1 MHRRRGAV
9 IVRFTRGLA
18 AVALLALAFAAPAA
32 AQQRIGI
39 VLLHGKLGV
48 PLGTTSGRAETFGAG
63 LIAALRNAGYLV
75 AAPEMCWSRQRGY
88 DKTYPDCV
96 AEIDA
101 AIAQLKAQGA
111 TAIVVGGLSLGGNGA
126 IAYGATHTGIVGIVG
141 FGPADDPTRKSER
154 PEVMASLTRARQLVA
169 QGQGD
174 VKTTFGDVNTG
185 GGGSYAMAVTTTPR
199 IFLSFNDSDALTH
212 IPANVAKLTAPIL
225 WIAGDSDPT
234 QRASRLMFDKA
245 PANPL
250 NRYVEVHANHLATPD
265 AGTAATLEWLAALG
279 KS

>member
-1 MHRRRGAV
+1 MYRGLGAV
-9 IVRFTRGLA
+9 VTRLVLA
-18 AVALLALAFAAPAA
+18 LVFVALCVFASPAS

-48 PLGTTSGRAETFGAG
+48 AMGMANGRGEAYGG
-63 LIAALRNAGYLV
+63 RLIAALRNAGYLV
-75 AAPEMCWSRQRGY
+75 IAPEMCWSRRRDF

-96 AEIDA
+96 AEVDT

-126 IAYGATHTGIVGIVG
+126 IAYGATHSGIVGIIA
-141 FGPADDPTRKSER
+141 FGPADDPTRKSQR
-154 PEVMASLTRARQLVA
+154 PEVAASLARARQLIA

-174 VKTTFGDVNTG
+174 TKTTFDDFNTNTG
-185 GGGSYAMAVTTTPR
+185 GAFAMTVTTTPR
-199 IFLSFNDSDALTH
+199 IFVSFNDTDALTH
-212 IPANVAKLTAPIL
+212 IGPNLSRLTVPIL
-225 WIAGDSDPT
+225 WVAGDGDPT
-234 QRASRLMFDKA
+234 QVVAAMLFKLV

-250 NRYVEVHANHLATPD
+250 NRFVTVHSNHIGTPD
-265 AGTAATLEWLAALG
+265 AGTTDALAWLAQLS

>member
-39 VLLHGKLGV
+39 VLLHGKLGM

-75 AAPEMCWSRQRGY
+75 VAPEMCWSRRRGF

-96 AEIDA
+96 AEVDN

-126 IAYGATHTGIVGIVG
+126 IAYGATHTGIIGIIA
-141 FGPADDPTRKSER
+141 FGPADDPTRKSQR
-154 PEVMASLTRARQLVA
+154 PEVAASLARARQMIA

-174 VKTTFGDVNTG
+174 TKTTFDDVNTNTG
-185 GGGSYAMAVTTTPR
+185 DRFAMTVTTTSR
-199 IFLSFNDSDALTH
+199 IYLSFNDPDALTH
-212 IPANVAKLTAPIL
+212 IGPNLSRLTVPIL
-225 WIAGDSDPT
+225 WIAGD
-234 QRASRLMFDKA
+234 
-245 PANPL
+245 
-250 NRYVEVHANHLATPD
+250 
-265 AGTAATLEWLAALG
+265 G
-279 KS
+279 

>member
-1 MHRRRGAV
+1 MSRSLGAFV
-9 IVRFTRGLA
+9 TRF
-18 AVALLALAFAAPAA
+18 VLALALVAACAFAPPAS

-48 PLGTTSGRAETFGAG
+48 AMGMANGNGQAFGGR
-63 LIAALRNAGYLV
+63 LIGALRNAGYLV
-75 AAPEMCWSRQRGY
+75 VTPEMCWSRRRGF

-96 AEIDA
+96 AEVDN

-126 IAYGATHTGIVGIVG
+126 IAYGTTHTGIVGIMA
-141 FGPADDPTRKSER
+141 FGPADDPTRKSQR
-154 PEVMASLTRARQLVA
+154 PEVAASLARARQLIA

-174 VKTTFGDVNTG
+174 TKTTFEDFNTNTG
-185 GGGSYAMAVTTTPR
+185 GSFAMTVTTTPR
-199 IFLSFNDSDALTH
+199 IFVSFNDSDALTH
-212 IPANVAKLTAPIL
+212 IGPNLRRLTVPIL
-225 WIAGDSDPT
+225 WVAGDSDST
-234 QRASRLMFDKA
+234 QGSASTLFSMA

-250 NRYVEVHANHLATPD
+250 NRFVTVHANHIGTPD
-265 AGTAATLEWLAALG
+265 AGTDAAIAWLSQLS